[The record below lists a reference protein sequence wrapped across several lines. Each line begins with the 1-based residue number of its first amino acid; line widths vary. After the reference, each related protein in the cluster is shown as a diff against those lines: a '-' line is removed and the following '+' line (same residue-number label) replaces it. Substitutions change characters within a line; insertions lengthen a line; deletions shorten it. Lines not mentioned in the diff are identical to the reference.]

1 MFKLKRDKKGTK
13 VQFTIKDSLIAKLSS
28 EKMYMERS
36 SAVV

>member
-1 MFKLKRDKKGTK
+1 MFKLKRDRKGAK

-28 EKMYMERS
+28 EKMYMERL